1 MGKFIS
7 LEGETLT
14 LSMYNG
20 RSEQTIPIVRL
31 SDDSKKLAN
40 DLQALLLK
48 KQKAQKE
55 FANKRKSMKVPSLTE
70 ADLTK
75 YHTWVSSEG
84 NQIEA
89 LYMAASDNGVTLLMK
104 NNPNRPYELS
114 WDRLNPESQALGEGI
129 RRLKEKLMPKN
140 PAIIPASGGNLAR
153 YGNGKWKGYNTVLE
167 SAVYDVAIH
176 GNGHVVHIWLKN
188 PGGEGN
194 QHLRKSKACSFKCEF
209 SSHILLKSW

>member
-55 FANKRKSMKVPSLTE
+55 FANKRKSMKIPSLTE

-104 NNPNRPYELS
+104 IIQIDPMS
-114 WDRLNPESQALGEGI
+114 CLGI
-129 RRLKEKLMPKN
+129 
-140 PAIIPASGGNLAR
+140 
-153 YGNGKWKGYNTVLE
+153 
-167 SAVYDVAIH
+167 D
-176 GNGHVVHIWLKN
+176 
-188 PGGEGN
+188 
-194 QHLRKSKACSFKCEF
+194 
-209 SSHILLKSW
+209 